1 MHTKISTQP
10 VFFLC
15 LLGLLTISQSSL
27 EAVTPPQKVAS
38 VQVIPGQGGGFP
50 HPPQL
55 VVSLDQAAQ
64 SLKLAGS
71 GNSKFLLIDTNGDGR
86 ADSIVSTPQGA
97 TGVVSL
103 DQAVSILKGVGGA
116 SKSYMAVD
124 ANQDGKTDFIVAV
137 TY

>member
-38 VQVIPGQGGGFP
+38 VQVIPGQGSGFT

-71 GNSKFLLIDTNGDGR
+71 GNGKFLLVDTNGDGR
-86 ADSIVSTPQGA
+86 ADSIVFIPQGG
-97 TGVVSL
+97 TGSVSL
-103 DQAVSILKGVGGA
+103 DQAVSILKGAGGA

-124 ANQDGKTDFIVAV
+124 TNQDGKTDFIVAV